1 MATGWTLLIQL
12 PARFR
17 DAAVSAGFCRYVPF
31 GDLKTGCRI
40 TLQGFNSRWTD
51 LLGVSESKRGVL
63 VACGMILGISFPFS
77 GTSAIKAKKKK
88 EKQINKYYSKP
99 KKKKTQII
107 RVVATI
113 NETAISIAIAL
124 PLLLF
129 RFSSSICL

>member
-63 VACGMILGISFPFS
+63 VACGMILGISLPFS
-77 GTSAIKAKKKK
+77 GTSERKKKK
-88 EKQINKYYSKP
+88 RKEKKINKY
-99 KKKKTQII
+99 
-107 RVVATI
+107 
-113 NETAISIAIAL
+113 
-124 PLLLF
+124 
-129 RFSSSICL
+129 